1 MGDKAKKKLK
11 QWELKVEN
19 VVWTNMQNP
28 HSYTYMSK
36 RVSQMYRAKDVLV
49 CEKVSDVSWL

>member
-11 QWELKVEN
+11 QWQLRVEN

-28 HSYTYMSK
+28 YSYTYMSK
-36 RVSQMYRAKDVLV
+36 RVSQM
-49 CEKVSDVSWL
+49 